1 MKKRYI
7 FLTISLVSVIILTYL
22 LKNDY
27 ENTFIVETKKEIGV
41 MQEKQD
47 SIFLFA
53 DNVIN
58 NVMEQK
64 KEDSTKMSVLDEMVK
79 KKQIKI
85 EDQVTQLKKLVNESN
100 KMKKLAE
107 EERNKAIEMK
117 KMSDLQKMESEK
129 NREKLISSINEIEK
143 ENGFLKKKEIEHLK
157 TIKEMEEKISFLRD
171 KIDSLTSKGKIKDTE
186 NEDKK
191 KKRRGN

>member
-53 DNVIN
+53 DDVLD

-64 KEDSTKMSVLDEMVK
+64 KEDSTKMSDLDEMVK

-85 EDQVTQLKKLVNESN
+85 EDQVVQLKKLVKESN
-100 KMKKLAE
+100 KMKELAE
-107 EERNKAIEMK
+107 EEKNKAIEMK
-117 KMSDLQKMESEK
+117 KMADLQKIESEK
-129 NREKLISSINEIEK
+129 NREKLNSLINEIEK
-143 ENGFLKKKEIEHLK
+143 ENGLLKKKEIGYLE
-157 TIKEMEEKISFLRD
+157 TIKEMEEKISFLRN
-171 KIDSLTSKGKIKDTE
+171 KIDSLTGKGKIKDTE